1 MQIIGII
8 RIFIKQLCFILFI
21 SCVFISHYVHATDY
35 TISNGTTQTSRVTL
49 TNNDTL
55 TVDSGGEIDYTWP
68 AVDADNR
75 TFPEGSTTITNNGTI
90 EGSCCVIDIRSSTNP
105 TLINNGTINGKTSS
119 RTIYANNSV
128 NATITNNGDITILEA
143 NDYEAIDGD
152 DSTGM
157 TITNNSGATI
167 SSEGDD
173 GIAIEGAED
182 VTIINAG
189 TISAEDD
196 WGIQADGADG
206 LTITNSGTISA
217 GDIYAIYLR
226 NADDITITNSGTI
239 TAARDPINMQSSTGT
254 VTITNSGTIS
264 QTGGGYNDGLTL
276 QDNATITN
284 TGTISASRYGIG
296 GSASG
301 VTFVNK
307 GTINGG
313 TYDFYVPSITI
324 TTLTNDQGGN
334 DGLNYRG
341 KLPTNY
347 KIMVNSTSDYGKLLS
362 DHTSYLTGTTTLSI
376 DTASTLA
383 ENTYTGVFTNFTSAR
398 IAAGTTGTVTASNG
412 VFDWTFSDANSD
424 NTWDLV
430 IVNGDT
436 TAPTLSSSTPADN
449 ATGIAVNANIVL
461 NFSEAVDAESGNIT
475 IKKTSDDST
484 IETIDVT
491 GAKVSGSG
499 GTQITIN
506 PGTNWDEKTEYYVLI
521 DATAFDDGNSN
532 SYAGISSTTALS
544 FTTVDSTNPTLS
556 SSSPAD
562 NATGVATN
570 SNIVLTFDEAV
581 DAESGNITIKKT
593 SDDSTIETIDVTG
606 AKVSGSGGTQIT
618 INPGTDW
625 SEQTEYYVLIDAT
638 AFDDASS
645 NSYAGISS
653 ATALSFTTGDETN
666 PTLSSSSPTDNASD
680 VKIGTNIVLTFSE
693 AVDAESGNITIKKT
707 KDDSTVAII
716 DVTGQY
722 VTGSGGTEIT
732 INPAKDLDNDTEYY
746 ILIDA
751 TSFDDSTGNSY
762 AGISNT
768 TTLSFTTKKGN
779 VFTERIKTIIK
790 NQVSNSVQVITH
802 SLNSTSS
809 RMNYIRP
816 RSTNISSQGIE
827 IAMDFQNQYTNE
839 VMQTLYPN
847 ILEGSGN
854 LFENWAIWTEGNIAY
869 GRVGETND
877 NLGQN
882 IHSDGITIGVD
893 KKFKNNKLLGIAF
906 NRVWQATEVGNNV
919 ASIDTDSLTFIS
931 YGSFNINER
940 KFLDTVLGYGEM
952 NIDLLRKVTAGENAG
967 KKNTGNR
974 KGRQIFGSIK
984 YLLEPY
990 EISSSKNINYYSR
1003 LDLGYTAL
1011 DDYSE
1016 SGNSSTAVYY
1026 NKQHISNGSL
1036 SIGFN
1041 ISGETKI
1048 NKTIVNPFMQFEFG
1062 GDVTNNSLSE
1072 AYYLTDSSNIYTHAI
1087 SDQGK
1092 KHTQLTLGFE
1102 AKLKNNKKINLT
1114 YDRYDASENMFMNTL
1129 SINFRKT
1136 F

>member
-1 MQIIGII
+1 M
-8 RIFIKQLCFILFI
+8 
-21 SCVFISHYVHATDY
+21 
-35 TISNGTTQTSRVTL
+35 
-49 TNNDTL
+49 
-55 TVDSGGEIDYTWP
+55 
-68 AVDADNR
+68 
-75 TFPEGSTTITNNGTI
+75 
-90 EGSCCVIDIRSSTNP
+90 
-105 TLINNGTINGKTSS
+105 
-119 RTIYANNSV
+119 
-128 NATITNNGDITILEA
+128 
-143 NDYEAIDGD
+143 
-152 DSTGM
+152 
-157 TITNNSGATI
+157 
-167 SSEGDD
+167 
-173 GIAIEGAED
+173 
-182 VTIINAG
+182 
-189 TISAEDD
+189 
-196 WGIQADGADG
+196 
-206 LTITNSGTISA
+206 
-217 GDIYAIYLR
+217 
-226 NADDITITNSGTI
+226 
-239 TAARDPINMQSSTGT
+239 
-254 VTITNSGTIS
+254 
-264 QTGGGYNDGLTL
+264 
-276 QDNATITN
+276 
-284 TGTISASRYGIG
+284 
-296 GSASG
+296 
-301 VTFVNK
+301 
-307 GTINGG
+307 
-313 TYDFYVPSITI
+313 
-324 TTLTNDQGGN
+324 
-334 DGLNYRG
+334 
-341 KLPTNY
+341 
-347 KIMVNSTSDYGKLLS
+347 
-362 DHTSYLTGTTTLSI
+362 
-376 DTASTLA
+376 
-383 ENTYTGVFTNFTSAR
+383 
-398 IAAGTTGTVTASNG
+398 
-412 VFDWTFSDANSD
+412 
-424 NTWDLV
+424 
-430 IVNGDT
+430 
-436 TAPTLSSSTPADN
+436 
-449 ATGIAVNANIVL
+449 
-461 NFSEAVDAESGNIT
+461 
-475 IKKTSDDST
+475 
-484 IETIDVT
+484 
-491 GAKVSGSG
+491 
-499 GTQITIN
+499 
-506 PGTNWDEKTEYYVLI
+506 
-521 DATAFDDGNSN
+521 
-532 SYAGISSTTALS
+532 
-544 FTTVDSTNPTLS
+544 
-556 SSSPAD
+556 
-562 NATGVATN
+562 
-570 SNIVLTFDEAV
+570 
-581 DAESGNITIKKT
+581 
-593 SDDSTIETIDVTG
+593 
-606 AKVSGSGGTQIT
+606 
-618 INPGTDW
+618 
-625 SEQTEYYVLIDAT
+625 
-638 AFDDASS
+638 
-645 NSYAGISS
+645 
-653 ATALSFTTGDETN
+653 
-666 PTLSSSSPTDNASD
+666 
-680 VKIGTNIVLTFSE
+680 
-693 AVDAESGNITIKKT
+693 
-707 KDDSTVAII
+707 
-716 DVTGQY
+716 
-722 VTGSGGTEIT
+722 
-732 INPAKDLDNDTEYY
+732 DNDTEYY